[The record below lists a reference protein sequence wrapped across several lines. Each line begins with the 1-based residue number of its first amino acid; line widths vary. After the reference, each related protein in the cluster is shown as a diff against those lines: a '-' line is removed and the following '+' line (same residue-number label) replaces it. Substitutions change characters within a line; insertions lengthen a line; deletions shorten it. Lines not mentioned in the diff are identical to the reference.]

1 MCIQESEAYAEITG
15 SFLNQ
20 FETGIFGHN
29 PLPYLRAVAEA
40 VDVVEIRFDP
50 DLCIGDGTITFQIP
64 TTVRNER
71 LMQDTFIIIST
82 FEILGGQSRMTKG
95 GDVVY
100 EAPMCSEATAHRQP
114 FDQLSGPSGPERRR
128 ESSILE

>member
-1 MCIQESEAYAEITG
+1 MIQESEAYAEITG

-20 FETGIFGHN
+20 FETGIIGHN

-50 DLCIGDGTITFQIP
+50 DLCIRDGTITFRIP

-71 LMQDTFIIIST
+71 KT
-82 FEILGGQSRMTKG
+82 QS
-95 GDVVY
+95 
-100 EAPMCSEATAHRQP
+100 
-114 FDQLSGPSGPERRR
+114 
-128 ESSILE
+128 